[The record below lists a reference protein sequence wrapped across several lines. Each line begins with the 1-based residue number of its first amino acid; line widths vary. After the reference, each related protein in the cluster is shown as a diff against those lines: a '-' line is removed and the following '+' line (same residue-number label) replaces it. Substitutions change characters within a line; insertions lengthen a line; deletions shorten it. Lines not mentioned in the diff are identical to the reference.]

1 MDKNLYIFPEWM
13 SGFRQG
19 LSMKLYLQRNSEK
32 EYHTVILRFR
42 YGDEVYN
49 TTLCN
54 IPPEGWDHESRSL
67 RPEAKSE
74 DGKNAMYW
82 NNLLNSI
89 HAELKAYLASLPPAS
104 PPSMIKIRNI
114 VKSAMG
120 RPVITPTLSSDYNTY
135 ILERN
140 RSRHWHEKTLLRE
153 RYVARLFLAF
163 AGKAPAYETF
173 TVEYLKS
180 FAAHLEE
187 AHSMREENLR
197 KAITSVNGFLSWA
210 RMHGRPVPDGRFQY
224 KYVRSAPPVV
234 YLTKAELKRIVNYSI
249 PLSGTEVSV
258 RDMHGRPVNKIVV
271 GSEGMSLARDFL
283 VFCCVTGLRYSE
295 LQALRPSNVRN
306 ENILRFVADKT
317 DTKREVELNRMAL
330 EIIKK
335 YASDQRRG
343 NYLFPRLSN
352 QKANA
357 RLHDL
362 AELCEINAPVSE
374 MTLING
380 HKQETLT
387 PKYEHITTHTGRKT
401 FVCLALLSG
410 LSPELITQWT
420 GHASVDD
427 MRPYIAATSE
437 AGADGM
443 RRMYEGVFSEKGGS
457 FR

>member
-19 LSMKLYLQRNSEK
+19 LSMKLYLQRNAEK

-42 YGDEVYN
+42 YGEDVYN

-54 IPPEGWDHESRSL
+54 IPPEGWDYESRSL

-74 DGKNAMYW
+74 NGESAMYW

-120 RPVITPTLSSDYNTY
+120 RPVVSPTLSSDYNTY

-153 RYVARLFLAF
+153 RYVARLFLGF
-163 AGKAPAYETF
+163 AGDTPAYETF
-173 TVEYLKS
+173 TAEYLKS
-180 FAAHLEE
+180 FAAHLEDVQ
-187 AHSMREENLR
+187 SMREENLR

-271 GSEGMSLARDFL
+271 GS
-283 VFCCVTGLRYSE
+283 
-295 LQALRPSNVRN
+295 
-306 ENILRFVADKT
+306 
-317 DTKREVELNRMAL
+317 
-330 EIIKK
+330 
-335 YASDQRRG
+335 
-343 NYLFPRLSN
+343 
-352 QKANA
+352 
-357 RLHDL
+357 
-362 AELCEINAPVSE
+362 
-374 MTLING
+374 
-380 HKQETLT
+380 
-387 PKYEHITTHTGRKT
+387 
-401 FVCLALLSG
+401 
-410 LSPELITQWT
+410 
-420 GHASVDD
+420 
-427 MRPYIAATSE
+427 
-437 AGADGM
+437 
-443 RRMYEGVFSEKGGS
+443 
-457 FR
+457 